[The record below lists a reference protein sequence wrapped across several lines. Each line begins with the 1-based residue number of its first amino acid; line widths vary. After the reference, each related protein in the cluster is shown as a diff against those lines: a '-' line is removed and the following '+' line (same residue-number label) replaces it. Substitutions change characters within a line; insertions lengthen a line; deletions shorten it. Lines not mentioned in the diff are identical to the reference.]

1 MVGSNRGNNTE
12 SNRLFYGY
20 THTHIH
26 INTPLNIIQTISELQ
41 RGWSPTHPLHTH
53 SHTHTQHDNNVVE
66 LKSDHTIWLIS
77 VKSCARMDLSLCL
90 LGWMAADS
98 SPGHSKVYRLI
109 RYIKLYLL
117 RLSYTNF
124 RIKLNYLSK
133 I

>member
-53 SHTHTQHDNNVVE
+53 SLTHTHTHNMIIM
-66 LKSDHTIWLIS
+66 L
-77 VKSCARMDLSLCL
+77 
-90 LGWMAADS
+90 
-98 SPGHSKVYRLI
+98 
-109 RYIKLYLL
+109 
-117 RLSYTNF
+117 
-124 RIKLNYLSK
+124 
-133 I
+133 